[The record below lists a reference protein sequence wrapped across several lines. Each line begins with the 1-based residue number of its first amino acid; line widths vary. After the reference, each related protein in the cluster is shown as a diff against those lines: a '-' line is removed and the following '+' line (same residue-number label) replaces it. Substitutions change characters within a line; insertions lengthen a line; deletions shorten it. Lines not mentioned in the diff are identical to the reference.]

1 MDVEVQ
7 ADSSESFASAGVR
20 REDRLGLRWRCAC
33 VAAGLLFLLSQAVTG
48 TAAFAFVP
56 RVVLHRTAAT
66 SDWRAAGKQRG
77 TQQRTRALVA
87 GERRVFETRTVL
99 KSSTSGN
106 TASAMDGEQENAKI
120 IDGKATAAAI
130 RAELKGEVEAH
141 VQSSG
146 GPPPGLAVVLVGDR
160 RDSATYVRMKKKA
173 CDEIGVSSFG
183 FDFPEDVTQD
193 ELLACV
199 GELNSRPDVHGI
211 LVQLPLPKHIDE
223 QSVLQAI
230 TPSKDVDGLHP
241 ANVAALCTGRTRA
254 PGQAAS
260 WQLKDLDF
268 HVPCTPQGCIELLD
282 RYGVEIAGKR
292 AVVLGRSNIVGIP
305 VSMLL
310 MHRDATVTMTHSKTV
325 DIASVVSE
333 Q

>member
-1 MDVEVQ
+1 
-7 ADSSESFASAGVR
+7 
-20 REDRLGLRWRCAC
+20 
-33 VAAGLLFLLSQAVTG
+33 
-48 TAAFAFVP
+48 
-56 RVVLHRTAAT
+56 
-66 SDWRAAGKQRG
+66 
-77 TQQRTRALVA
+77 
-87 GERRVFETRTVL
+87 
-99 KSSTSGN
+99 
-106 TASAMDGEQENAKI
+106 
-120 IDGKATAAAI
+120 
-130 RAELKGEVEAH
+130 
-141 VQSSG
+141 
-146 GPPPGLAVVLVGDR
+146 
-160 RDSATYVRMKKKA
+160 
-173 CDEIGVSSFG
+173 
-183 FDFPEDVTQD
+183 
-193 ELLACV
+193 LLACV

-282 RYGVEIAGKR
+282 RYGVEISGKR

-310 MHRDATVTMTHSKTV
+310 MHRDATVTMTHSMTV